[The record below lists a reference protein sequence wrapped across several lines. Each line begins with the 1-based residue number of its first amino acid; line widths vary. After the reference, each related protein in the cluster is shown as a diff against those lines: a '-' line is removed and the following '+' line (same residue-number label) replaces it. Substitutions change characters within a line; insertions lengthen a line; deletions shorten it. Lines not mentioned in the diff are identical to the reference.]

1 MSAVAPANKA
11 KKLNPNR
18 AEAVRPTRNG
28 ESVKFK
34 TYQTTT
40 TVSIWDAICD
50 VVIAD
55 QMRPKL
61 RSPSIEMGLEA
72 RPKFVAKFSFT
83 SS

>member
-34 TYQTTT
+34 TYQTPT
-40 TVSIWDAICD
+40 TVSIWDAI
-50 VVIAD
+50 
-55 QMRPKL
+55 
-61 RSPSIEMGLEA
+61 
-72 RPKFVAKFSFT
+72 
-83 SS
+83 